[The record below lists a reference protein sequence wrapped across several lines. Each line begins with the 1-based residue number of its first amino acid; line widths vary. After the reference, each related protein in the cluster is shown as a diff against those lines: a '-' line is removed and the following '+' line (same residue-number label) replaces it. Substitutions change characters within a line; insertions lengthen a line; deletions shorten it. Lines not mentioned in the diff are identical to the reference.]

1 MLAGHSVVARKFM
14 VSLRVGLAIVVA
26 MLSLG
31 APVAR
36 AQTNPLTYWTP
47 GWPLGFGGGVAVDQ
61 NAETYGNFPSFDA
74 SRGGGFS
81 YTRYNFSNGW
91 YVGNEGG
98 GLGLGGINSAF
109 SGMPSVYSEGVQFGY
124 NFQKS
129 YGLPVSVYA
138 GFDNLK
144 YNPGIGSSLGAFD
157 STSTTLPGYSA
168 HAGLEI
174 RPTSNVS
181 LSFGM
186 GYTQQGSGRVD
197 SDINSALLPGAS
209 SSAFTGGRR

>member
-1 MLAGHSVVARKFM
+1 MGMLATHLVVARKSM
-14 VSLRVGLAIVVA
+14 VSRRLGLAIVLA
-26 MLSLG
+26 ALSLG
-31 APVAR
+31 APMAH

-47 GWPLGFGGGVAVDQ
+47 GWPIGFSGDAVDQ
-61 NAETYGNFPSFDA
+61 GAEAYGNFPSFGA
-74 SRGGGFS
+74 SQSGGFS
-81 YTRYNFSNGW
+81 YARYNFSNGW
-91 YVGNEGG
+91 FVGGEGAM
-98 GLGLGGINSAF
+98 GLTGLNSAF

-129 YGLPVSVYA
+129 YGLPVSVFA

-157 STSTTLPGYSA
+157 ASSMNLPGYSA
-168 HAGLEI
+168 HAGIEI

-181 LSFGM
+181 LSFGA
-186 GYTQQGSGRVD
+186 GFTQQGSGRVD

-209 SSAFTGGRR
+209 PSAFSSGRR

>member
-1 MLAGHSVVARKFM
+1 M
-14 VSLRVGLAIVVA
+14 VSRTTGLAIVVA
-26 MLSLG
+26 ALSLG
-31 APVAR
+31 ARTAH

-47 GWPLGFGGGVAVDQ
+47 GWPVGFGGGVAVEEVAD
-61 NAETYGNFPSFDA
+61 TYGNFPSFDA

-91 YVGNEGG
+91 FVGNEGG
-98 GLGLGGINSAF
+98 MGLNGIGGAF
-109 SGMPSVYSEGVQFGY
+109 SGVPSIYTEGVQFGY

-144 YNPGIGSSLGAFD
+144 YNPLIGGSLGAFD
-157 STSTTLPGYSA
+157 STSATLPGYSA
-168 HAGLEI
+168 HAGIEFK
-174 RPTSNVS
+174 PASNIS

-186 GYTQQGSGRVD
+186 GYAQQSSGRTD

-209 SSAFTGGRR
+209 PSAFTSGRR